1 MKFGFKVAPKI
12 RRDLLRHYS
21 RAHLIL
27 VSLSLTASYFVSDVL
42 SNEAL
47 EVRKCRAGI
56 SENATVRQ
64 IALRLLLQLTVPYA
78 HGRGCNAGGDCGR
91 IGVCGLRE
99 RVVPI

>member
-1 MKFGFKVAPKI
+1 MQPS
-12 RRDLLRHYS
+12 S
-21 RAHLIL
+21 RVHLIL
-27 VSLSLTASYFVSDVL
+27 VSLSLTASYIVNPVL

-64 IALRLLLQLTVPYA
+64 IAPRLLLQLTVPYA

-91 IGVCGLRE
+91 IGVCEARSGVCETTIYLT
-99 RVVPI
+99 VLSL